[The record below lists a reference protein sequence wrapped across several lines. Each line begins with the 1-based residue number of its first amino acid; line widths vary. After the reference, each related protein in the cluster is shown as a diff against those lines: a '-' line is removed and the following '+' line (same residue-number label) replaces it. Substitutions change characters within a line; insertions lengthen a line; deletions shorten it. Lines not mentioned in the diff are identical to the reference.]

1 MKRIFILLFSAFCLF
16 SLMLTSSCE
25 MDSAEDPATISDD
38 NFYTGLGAAIVNCY
52 HDTYN
57 QNLAGKPSGAQS
69 KTVNGPMGGTI
80 TITGTTS
87 VDNTHSITTADL
99 VLNMTDVK
107 YTYSFGG
114 TSGKDW
120 VAEVTLT
127 GSSTYSGSFST
138 TYTSVNHQA
147 NNLRVVGSVTNDG
160 IVRNIDQTGSVV
172 INRSTKISVTI
183 FGHTVS
189 W

>member
-1 MKRIFILLFSAFCLF
+1 
-16 SLMLTSSCE
+16 MLTSSCE
-25 MDSAEDPATISDD
+25 TDSTGDPATISDD

-52 HDTYN
+52 NDIYN
-57 QNLAGKPSGAQS
+57 QNLAGKPTGAQS
-69 KTVNGPMGGTI
+69 KTVNGPLGGTL

-87 VDNTHSITTADL
+87 IDNTHNITTTDL
-99 VLNMTDVK
+99 VFNMNSVK
-107 YTYSFGG
+107 YSYSYGG

-127 GSSTYSGSFST
+127 GSSTYSGSFSS

-147 NNLRVVGSVTNDG
+147 NNLRVVGSVTNAG

-172 INRSTKISVTI
+172 INRSSNISVTI